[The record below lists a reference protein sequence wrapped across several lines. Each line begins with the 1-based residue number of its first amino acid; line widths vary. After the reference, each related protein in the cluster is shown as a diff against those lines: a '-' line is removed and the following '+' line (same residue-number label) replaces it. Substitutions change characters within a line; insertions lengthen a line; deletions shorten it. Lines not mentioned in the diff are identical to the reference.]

1 MIKIRYG
8 KNQFIHWVEV
18 FNYRI
23 VIYHFLF
30 QDGIRNI
37 NIEKRKNNEW
47 FIIYRVKK
55 SIKNYKIFV

>member
-1 MIKIRYG
+1 MIKIRYS
-8 KNQFIHWVEV
+8 KNQFIYWVES

-30 QDGIRNI
+30 QNGVRNI

-47 FIIYRVKK
+47 FIIYRVK
-55 SIKNYKIFV
+55 